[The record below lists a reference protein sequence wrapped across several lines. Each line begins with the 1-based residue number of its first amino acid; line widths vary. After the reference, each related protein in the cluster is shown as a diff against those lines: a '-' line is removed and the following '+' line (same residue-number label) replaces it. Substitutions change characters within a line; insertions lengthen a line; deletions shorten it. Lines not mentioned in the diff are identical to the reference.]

1 MPSALFAGQSFG
13 TEVPTSPPLDE
24 VPGLTAVYGS
34 GYQSGYLLALVLGI
48 VIGAAD
54 LRHRTATQT
63 FLATPR
69 RGRVVVAKM
78 VVAAAAGLLYGIV
91 AQVATVMAAAPVVLA
106 RGAALRLSDNEV
118 VRSLVLGVPGIA
130 VWCVIGVAL
139 GILLRNQIAAIL
151 VAVIYVFVGD
161 LLIAGLL
168 SLADLDGAVPYTPN
182 NASTAAV
189 EGFIPFELL
198 EWWAGLIVLLAYGV
212 FIALLGW
219 LVGRRRDIT

>member
-1 MPSALFAGQSFG
+1 MIRSEYVKLRTTRLWWGLLPGTFGLVALNVMPSALFAGQSFG

-63 FLATPR
+63 FLGTPR

-78 VVAAAAGLLYGIV
+78 VVAAAAGLLYEI
-91 AQVATVMAAAPVVLA
+91 
-106 RGAALRLSDNEV
+106 
-118 VRSLVLGVPGIA
+118 
-130 VWCVIGVAL
+130 
-139 GILLRNQIAAIL
+139 
-151 VAVIYVFVGD
+151 
-161 LLIAGLL
+161 
-168 SLADLDGAVPYTPN
+168 
-182 NASTAAV
+182 V

>member
-1 MPSALFAGQSFG
+1 M
-13 TEVPTSPPLDE
+13 
-24 VPGLTAVYGS
+24 
-34 GYQSGYLLALVLGI
+34 LLAEE
-48 VIGAAD
+48 
-54 LRHRTATQT
+54 
-63 FLATPR
+63 LAPGGGQAR
-69 RGRVVVAKM
+69 DGSPCHGRA
-78 VVAAAAGLLYGIV
+78 LLYGIV
-91 AQVATVMAAAPVVLA
+91 AQVATVLAAAPVVLA

-161 LLIAGLL
+161 LLIAGVL

-182 NASTAAV
+182 NASTAVV

>member
-1 MPSALFAGQSFG
+1 M
-13 TEVPTSPPLDE
+13 
-24 VPGLTAVYGS
+24 
-34 GYQSGYLLALVLGI
+34 
-48 VIGAAD
+48 
-54 LRHRTATQT
+54 
-63 FLATPR
+63 
-69 RGRVVVAKM
+69 
-78 VVAAAAGLLYGIV
+78 
-91 AQVATVMAAAPVVLA
+91 
-106 RGAALRLSDNEV
+106 
-118 VRSLVLGVPGIA
+118 
-130 VWCVIGVAL
+130 WCVIGVAL

-182 NASTAAV
+182 NTSTAVV